1 MPEDKFRLFWSPE
14 AEADLLVIWDE
25 GARRFST
32 EIAGN
37 HLRDIHAL
45 ANRLIEHPFLGRE
58 RDELRPGIRSIVVYP
73 TVLFYR
79 VTVGAVEVVRVLD
92 GRRDL
97 PTVFSTE
104 S

>member
-1 MPEDKFRLFWSPE
+1 
-14 AEADLLVIWDE
+14 LLDIWGE

-32 EIAGN
+32 EIADT
-37 HLRDIHAL
+37 HLRDIHAA
-45 ANRLIEHPFLGRE
+45 ANRLIEHPFLSRQ
-58 RDELRPGIRSIVVYP
+58 RDELRPGVRSIVVYP
-73 TVLFYR
+73 TVLFCR
-79 VTVGAVEVVRVLD
+79 VAVDAVEVVRVLD